1 MIESWRLCT
10 NVHDAEVCITTAR
23 GSDVDMY
30 VAAYWFL
37 VLLLSGVEND
47 HPQPL
52 EMIFKVVNDRNLKPK
67 NAT

>member
-1 MIESWRLCT
+1 
-10 NVHDAEVCITTAR
+10 
-23 GSDVDMY
+23 MY

-37 VLLLSGVEND
+37 ILLLSGVEND